1 MQLSLAFVEPP
12 DPPPTNSPSTP
23 WDQID
28 AAARMAALEIL
39 ACLIARMLTVEGAK
53 EANDE

>member
-1 MQLSLAFVEPP
+1 MQLSLAFVAARST
-12 DPPPTNSPSTP
+12 PTNFPPTP

-28 AAARMAALEIL
+28 EAARTAALEIL
-39 ACLIARMLTVEGAK
+39 ACLIARMLTAEGAK

>member
-1 MQLSLAFVEPP
+1 MQLSLAFVELP
-12 DPPPTNSPSTP
+12 DLPPTNFPPTP

-28 AAARMAALEIL
+28 EAARMAALEIL